1 YALVNLM
8 ASYEVN
14 DHITLQAN
22 GNNIFDKKYLNSF
35 PDGQAFYGAPANYTV
50 AVKFKY

>member
-1 YALVNLM
+1 
-8 ASYEVN
+8 
-14 DHITLQAN
+14 
-22 GNNIFDKKYLNSF
+22 SF

>member
-1 YALVNLM
+1 
-8 ASYEVN
+8 
-14 DHITLQAN
+14 
-22 GNNIFDKKYLNSF
+22 F

>member
-1 YALVNLM
+1 
-8 ASYEVN
+8 
-14 DHITLQAN
+14 
-22 GNNIFDKKYLNSF
+22 

>member
-1 YALVNLM
+1 FIAILCFFSVWWYASSKGAVSCKGL
-8 ASYEVN
+8 
-14 DHITLQAN
+14 
-22 GNNIFDKKYLNSF
+22 LNSF

>member
-1 YALVNLM
+1 M

-14 DHITLQAN
+14 DHIILQAN
-22 GNNIFDKKYLNSF
+22 GKNITDKKYLNSF
-35 PDGQAFYGAPANYTV
+35 PNGQAFYGEPANYTV